1 VTNKA
6 RLGEEGGG
14 EGDEVGAVHTAAGAR
29 RAGGGAAVPMAL
41 SGRGEERGWGGVGRR
56 GGGGEREIGEGI
68 RIRWLAFDWS
78 GGPASTAKLAVE
90 QNLSAK
96 TSLPVGQRA

>member
-41 SGRGEERGWGGVGRR
+41 SGRGEERGWGGEERR
-56 GGGGEREIGEGI
+56 GRERE
-68 RIRWLAFDWS
+68 R
-78 GGPASTAKLAVE
+78 
-90 QNLSAK
+90 
-96 TSLPVGQRA
+96 

>member
-1 VTNKA
+1 MQGGVRGTLERLSWSFYSSLLAMEYGVTSIGGAVTNKA
-6 RLGEEGGG
+6 RLGEESGG

-56 GGGGEREIGEGI
+56 GGGERE
-68 RIRWLAFDWS
+68 R
-78 GGPASTAKLAVE
+78 
-90 QNLSAK
+90 
-96 TSLPVGQRA
+96 